1 MVQKYENKI
10 FANSISNLKIR
21 RVIVAVIVIIV
32 CMCVSMI
39 GLTNIIKY
47 AYGYCGYLGLIAIT
61 IPALTIGHKKNKEY
75 IAFVARDDSMLP
87 LLGTEDTA
95 IIEKCSS
102 IKNNKIY
109 LLINDDKLLI
119 RKILI
124 LDNNEYELEP
134 LNPYFPKEKATD
146 LHIIGKV
153 IRVEMKSAFL

>member
-75 IAFVARDDSMLP
+75 IAAHPES
-87 LLGTEDTA
+87 
-95 IIEKCSS
+95 
-102 IKNNKIY
+102 
-109 LLINDDKLLI
+109 
-119 RKILI
+119 
-124 LDNNEYELEP
+124 
-134 LNPYFPKEKATD
+134 
-146 LHIIGKV
+146 
-153 IRVEMKSAFL
+153 VE